1 MILVDTS
8 TLIDF
13 FKGSETVAAAN
24 LLELLERGVPFGITS
39 AIYQEIL
46 QGARD
51 ETQYKKLQEYLQ
63 SQRFYHPRHPVKS
76 YAEAARIFFACR
88 RRGVTIRSTIDCL
101 IARIAMEHDL
111 LLLHNDRDFEAMA
124 TIIPLK
130 LY

>member
-8 TLIDF
+8 ALIDF
-13 FKGSETVAAAN
+13 FKGSKTVAVEN
-24 LLELLERGVPFGITS
+24 LQEILERGVPFGITS
-39 AIYQEIL
+39 VIYQELL

-51 ETQYKKLQEYLQ
+51 EAEYAKLQEYLQ
-63 SQRFYHPRHPVKS
+63 SQRFYHPLHAVES
-76 YAEAARIFFACR
+76 YAEAARIFFTCR

-101 IARIAMEHDL
+101 ISRIAMEHDL
-111 LLLHNDRDFEAMA
+111 ILLHNDRDFEAMA